1 MNAKADPENFKESMQ
16 YLEFKLSND
25 LYAINILS
33 IKEIIDHRSMMPLP
47 MTPNFLAGVIN
58 LRGSVVPVIELA
70 RRFDKE
76 PAEKTNRSSILI
88 VEVEDHQE
96 KIELGITVDVVC
108 QVRDILISEIE
119 PCPAFGT
126 KIRKEFI
133 EGIGKVSNKLLVL
146 LDTQSILSI
155 DELSAAI
162 GE

>member
-76 PAEKTNRSSILI
+76 PAEKTNRSSKTFKMIKASTICWPYLF
-88 VEVEDHQE
+88 
-96 KIELGITVDVVC
+96 K
-108 QVRDILISEIE
+108 R
-119 PCPAFGT
+119 
-126 KIRKEFI
+126 
-133 EGIGKVSNKLLVL
+133 LVL
-146 LDTQSILSI
+146 YFQ
-155 DELSAAI
+155 AF
-162 GE
+162 